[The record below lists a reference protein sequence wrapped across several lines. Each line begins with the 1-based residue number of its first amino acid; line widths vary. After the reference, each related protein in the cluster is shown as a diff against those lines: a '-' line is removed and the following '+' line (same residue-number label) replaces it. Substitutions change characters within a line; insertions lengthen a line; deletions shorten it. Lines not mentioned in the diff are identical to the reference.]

1 MRAKPLIALV
11 CGAEVA
17 GMAAYAGFVAQLPLL
32 SAEWDLTASLAG
44 WVSGAFYAGYAL
56 AVPILVTLTDRT
68 DPLRVYLPS
77 MLATALGALGFAL
90 LAGGF
95 WSALLFQTIM
105 GAGLAGTYMPGLRL
119 LTDRL
124 EGPAQSRAVAVYT
137 SSYAIGTGLSFALVG
152 FISAWLGWRWAFGLA
167 AAGPVAAF
175 AVIGLRFRK
184 APCSRP
190 AAVSEP
196 GRFAFGAV
204 LRNRAIIARAVAY
217 GAHNFELFGLWSWA
231 VAFLT
236 FAYALRP
243 GEPLQIEP
251 TLVAAMLTLLLLPA
265 SVGGNELA
273 LRTGRRRWIVGVMI
287 GSAALAQFV
296 GFVAGAVASS
306 ALVALCL
313 LYGLT
318 VAAESGAL
326 TASVVAA
333 GDPRQRGAIMAV
345 YSTVGFAGAFAG
357 PLVFGWVLGGF
368 GADSATGWGAAFAA
382 MGLGALAGP
391 AALLLIDRGRG
402 DELPRAINALP
413 QVRVKGTA
421 E

>member
-1 MRAKPLIALV
+1 MKPKSLIALV
-11 CGAEVA
+11 CAAEVA

-32 SAEWDLTASLAG
+32 SAAWGLTASRAG

-90 LAGGF
+90 LVDGF
-95 WSALLFQTIM
+95 WSALLFQALM

-124 EGPAQSRAVAVYT
+124 EGAVQSRAVAFYT
-137 SSYAIGTGLSFALVG
+137 SSYAIGTGLSFALIG
-152 FISAWLGWRWAFGLA
+152 FLSALLGWRWAFGLA
-167 AAGPVAAF
+167 AIGPVAAF
-175 AVIGLRFRK
+175 AVVGMLFHEQTRRQ
-184 APCSRP
+184 
-190 AAVSEP
+190 AADARAP
-196 GRFAFGAV
+196 GRLEFGAALRDRAV
-204 LRNRAIIARAVAY
+204 LTRAVAY

-236 FAYALRP
+236 FAYTLRP
-243 GEPLQIEP
+243 GDPFQIEP
-251 TLVAAMLTLLLLPA
+251 TLVAALLTLLLLPA

-273 LRTGRRRWIVGVMI
+273 LRIGRRRWIVGVMI
-287 GSAALAQFV
+287 GSAVLAPVV
-296 GFVAGAVASS
+296 GFAAGAVASA
-306 ALVALCL
+306 ALIALCL
-313 LYGLT
+313 VYGLA

-326 TASVVAA
+326 TSSVVAI
-333 GDPRQRGAIMAV
+333 GDSRQRGAIMAV

-357 PLVFGWVLGGF
+357 PLVFGWVLGGV
-368 GADSATGWGAAFAA
+368 GAETVTGWGAAFAA

-391 AALLLIDRGRG
+391 AALLLLDRRRS
-402 DELPRAINALP
+402 DPQRITHKPLPP
-413 QVRVKGTA
+413 TQPKGA
-421 E
+421 VE